1 MLVDDEAVLDS
12 PHACRRQRLEDLVS
26 CLRGRAIVSKRKTV
40 DFSSKGGPEKLRTLF
55 ATAITHRWE
64 GLVLKPSDAP
74 YFSSRRTSG
83 NAPVQGWIKLK
94 KDYIPGLGDTAD
106 FAVVGAGY
114 NASRA
119 AQLRSP
125 NLTWTHF
132 HLGCL
137 RNKKEVKEKHAR
149 PYFVVI
155 GALEINLEMTKHL
168 NQHGQFC
175 KLPFGS
181 LKSFQ
186 DPFIIN
192 ISKGVPSMDVL
203 FHNPFVVDVVG
214 AGFEKE
220 ANRDYF
226 TLRFPRALKLHSD
239 RDWKDSV
246 SFDELQ
252 EMAKL
257 TTTVP
262 AETKPEVARWE
273 KQLDEVDRGA
283 KGSHVPWDLSDD
295 DIQLPELTAGSTSR
309 ASRRC
314 PSVAPPMIRMDTQE
328 MTNQEK
334 RLDSGEVVETP
345 AQPSDTSNWS
355 TGNLPT
361 PPKSSPVE
369 GLMVAAGGRQALASI
384 QASDNTDKSSTPYSR
399 QALSSIQST
408 ESTPRPRRRSSED
421 VQGSQERETP
431 KRRRV
436 CPPVEEKRG
445 DARTSAGIQSVANS
459 KAPKGVQKPDQTP
472 ASQPFLVPKLP
483 PSRSEKEVQKPGGI
497 PTLEEPFLVPKLAT
511 GTAEA
516 LRSRTQP
523 RIIKDMERTSPD
535 RQTTEDEASSQGL
548 HSTQQ
553 SLVEEWQLH
562 DAEPTDTTNLLNRI
576 PDLWTSHIVLSPDV
590 AGMPYLTEDLL
601 GSRLATHSVCKVF
614 GETARTGKL
623 ELPLV
628 DGYHRTDVI
637 ILIEGRR
644 HDSSLEMLKY
654 LVGRT
659 PADHSH
665 NLWVFDWRFAE
676 DVIARRLGS
685 DQGEQLLRKRLAAGF
700 WYGRDGELRWLSEA
714 LEVQSVSRENIEE
727 SRGMSGAFLDVRYGL
742 DV

>member
-1 MLVDDEAVLDS
+1 MLIDDETVLHS
-12 PHACRRQRLEDLVS
+12 PHAYRRQRLEDLVS

-55 ATAITHRWE
+55 ATAITYRWE
-64 GLVLKPSDAP
+64 GLVLKPSDEP
-74 YFSSRRTSG
+74 YFGSRRTSG

-94 KDYIPGLGDTAD
+94 KDYIPGLGDSAD

-125 NLTWTHF
+125 NLIWTHF

-137 RNKKEVKEKHAR
+137 RNKTEVKEKKAR

-155 GALEINLEMTKHL
+155 GALEVNLEMTKHL
-168 NQHGQFC
+168 NQHGQYY

-192 ISKGVPSMDVL
+192 ISKSVPSMDVL
-203 FHNPFVVDVVG
+203 FRKPFVIDVVG

-239 RDWKDSV
+239 RDWEDSV

-257 TTTVP
+257 AATVP

-273 KQLDEVDRGA
+273 QQLDEVDRGV
-283 KGSHVPWDLSDD
+283 KGSHVPWDLSED
-295 DIQLPELTAGSTSR
+295 DIHLPELTVGSTSR
-309 ASRRC
+309 ASRRR
-314 PSVAPPMIRMDTQE
+314 PSVAPPMIRMDTGE
-328 MTNQEK
+328 MTDQEK
-334 RLDSGEVVETP
+334 RLDSGEVVENSVQHTH
-345 AQPSDTSNWS
+345 TSNWS
-355 TGNLPT
+355 SGNLPT

-369 GLMVAAGGRQALASI
+369 DLRAAGGRQALASI

-421 VQGSQERETP
+421 GPGSQERGTP

-436 CPPVEEKRG
+436 CPLREEKEG
-445 DARTSAGIQSVANS
+445 DADTSAGIQFVANS
-459 KAPKGVQKPDQTP
+459 KAPKGIQKPDQ
-472 ASQPFLVPKLP
+472 ASVSKPFVEPKLP
-483 PSRSEKEVQKPGGI
+483 SSSSAKEVQQPGGF
-497 PTLEEPFLVPKLAT
+497 PTSEPFLVPKLAT

-516 LRSRTQP
+516 LRSRTQA
-523 RIIKDMERTSPD
+523 RTITDMERTSPD

-553 SLVEEWQLH
+553 SLTEEWQLH
-562 DAEPTDTTNLLNRI
+562 EAKPMDIADLLNRI
-576 PDLWTSHIVLSPDV
+576 PDLVASHVVLSPDV

-601 GSRLATHSVCKVF
+601 GPGLATHSVRKVF
-614 GETARTGKL
+614 GETARTGTL

-628 DGYHRTDVI
+628 DGHHRTDVI

-654 LVGRT
+654 LIGRT
-659 PADHSH
+659 PADRSH

-676 DVIARRLGS
+676 DVIARRLGR
-685 DQGEQLLRKRLAAGF
+685 DHGEQLLRNRLAAGF
-700 WYGRDGELRWLSEA
+700 WYGVDGELRWLSET
-714 LEVQSVSRENIEE
+714 LEVQSVSWKNIEE

-742 DV
+742 DG